1 MAFSFDLRKIDKIS
15 GARLGTISTAHGEI
29 ETPVFMPV
37 GTQGAVKAV
46 TPEELESIGAE
57 VVLGN
62 TYHLFLR
69 PGHERIRRLG
79 GLHKFMHWS
88 RPILTD
94 SGGFQILSL
103 AALRDI
109 EEEGVRFRSHIDG
122 SKHMMTPELA
132 VEIQEALESD
142 IAMVLDECPP
152 YPVSRAEATRSVG
165 LTLRWAQR
173 CLMARKRSDTAL
185 FGIVQGGTY
194 DDLRAECAAKLVEIG
209 FDGYAL
215 GGLSVGEPKE
225 MTYATAART
234 AEALPRRQP
243 RYLMGMGTPEDM
255 VECIGHGIDMFDCVM
270 PTRNA
275 RNGTLFTSFGKL
287 AIKNARY
294 ADDPGPVDPECG
306 CYTCRHYSRAY
317 LRHLYMAREILAS
330 RLNTLHNLAY
340 YVGLMRR
347 AREAI
352 AADAFAEFREEFY
365 SMRHSANVEL
375 ETED

>member
-1 MAFSFDLRKIDKIS
+1 MAFSFDLRKTDRTS

-29 ETPVFMPV
+29 QTPVFMPV

-109 EEEGVRFRSHIDG
+109 TEEGVRFRSHIDG
-122 SKHMMTPELA
+122 SAHLMTPELA
-132 VEIQEALESD
+132 VEIQETLESD

-152 YPVSRAEATRSVG
+152 YPVDKAEAKRSMG
-165 LTLRWAQR
+165 LTLRWARR
-173 CLMARKRSDTAL
+173 CLQAKKRSDTAL

-194 DDLRAECAAKLVEIG
+194 EDLRIECAASLVEIG

-243 RYLMGMGTPEDM
+243 RYLMGVGTPEDM
-255 VECIGHGIDMFDCVM
+255 VECIGRGIDMFDCVM

-352 AADAFAEFREEFY
+352 AADEFGEFRQEFY
-365 SMRHSANVEL
+365 SRRRA
-375 ETED
+375 ETEGAG

>member
-1 MAFSFDLRKIDKIS
+1 VAFSFDLRKTDRTA
-15 GARLGTISTAHGEI
+15 GARLGTISTAHGKI

-94 SGGFQILSL
+94 SGGYQVLSL
-103 AALRDI
+103 SALRDI

-122 SKHMMTPELA
+122 SAHVMTPELA

-152 YPVSRAEATRSVG
+152 YPVSRAEATRSMG
-165 LTLRWAQR
+165 LTLRWAKR
-173 CLMARKRSDTAL
+173 CLSAKTRSDTAL

-194 DDLRAECAAKLVEIG
+194 EDLRAECAASLVEIG

-243 RYLMGMGTPEDM
+243 RYLMGVGTPEDM

-340 YVGLMRR
+340 YVGLMQR

-352 AADAFAEFREEFY
+352 AADEFGEFRKEFFNK
-365 SMRHSANVEL
+365 RHQ
-375 ETED
+375 EDIK

>member
-1 MAFSFDLRKIDKIS
+1 MAFSFDLRKTDRTS

-29 ETPVFMPV
+29 QTPVFMPV

-109 EEEGVRFRSHIDG
+109 VEEGVRFRSHIDG
-122 SKHMMTPELA
+122 SAHLMTPELA
-132 VEIQEALESD
+132 VEIQETLESD

-152 YPVSRAEATRSVG
+152 YPVDKAEAKRSMG
-165 LTLRWAQR
+165 LTLRWARR
-173 CLMARKRSDTAL
+173 CLQAKKRSDTAL

-194 DDLRAECAAKLVEIG
+194 DDLRAECAASLVEIG

-234 AEALPRRQP
+234 AEALPQRQP

-352 AADAFAEFREEFY
+352 AADEFGEFRQEFY
-365 SMRHSANVEL
+365 SRRRA
-375 ETED
+375 ETEGAG